1 MSSEWT
7 NPGFL
12 ASFSTESFLRADA
25 TKADPRRSTRTT
37 SSPTSNGQEFNQRN
51 WRLPQSID
59 LDGERL
65 SRTLLENS
73 SLTTACILQR
83 LGIAIK
89 EQRRTQSQ
97 LVAHHAQ
104 SVAVCVP
111 RTLYFRAT
119 CVSTV
124 DTCSFPLVHFN
135 YN

>member
-7 NPGFL
+7 NPEFL
-12 ASFSTESFLRADA
+12 ASFSTESYLRADA
-25 TKADPRRSTRTT
+25 TKADPRRDTRT
-37 SSPTSNGQEFNQRN
+37 TSNGQEFNRRN
-51 WRLPQSID
+51 WRLLQPID

-65 SRTLLENS
+65 SREVLETS
-73 SLTTACILQR
+73 SSTAACILQQ
-83 LGIAIK
+83 LGIAVK
-89 EQRRTQSQ
+89 EQRRPQSQ
-97 LVAHHAQ
+97 LVAHHAR

-111 RTLYFRAT
+111 RTLDFRAT